1 MKRENL
7 KTTNDLLRNV
17 RAGFV
22 LQGTSL
28 NAWCSANGIVRRTAE
43 QSLTGENKSN
53 NAAALATRIRLAAGL
68 IASDDTQCG

>member
-7 KTTNDLLRNV
+7 KTTKHLLRNV

-28 NAWCSANGIVRRTAE
+28 NAWCRANGIVRRTAE
-43 QSLTGENKSN
+43 QSLSGENKSN
-53 NAAALATRIRLAAGL
+53 NAVALVARIRLAAGL
-68 IASDDTQCG
+68 KASDDMQCG